1 MRGLSFDLPI
11 CTERLRLRPLQLGDA
26 EAIFGLFN
34 NWTGDAVYCGATAQN
49 IASLRVQ
56 EKLGFIRAGETM
68 LHSKPRG
75 GEFPHVNTVL
85 THARFHSLAEEQ
97 S

>member
-1 MRGLSFDLPI
+1 
-11 CTERLRLRPLQLGDA
+11 
-26 EAIFGLFN
+26 
-34 NWTGDAVYCGATAQN
+34 
-49 IASLRVQ
+49 VQ
-56 EKLGFIRAGETM
+56 EKLGFVRDSETM

-85 THARFHSLAEEQ
+85 TRARFHSLAEEQ